1 MDYGGR
7 FSTRRWHSLRIPEK
21 TMAIWSLIGE
31 GAVFETLLAWVPCL
45 RAPVE
50 AGRLRNVRVE
60 ARRRFCPSVS
70 LLPLHLSGCQRKKV
84 AEHQRAERERAA
96 AAREAER
103 LRNELTEAK
112 QRRADLQRV
121 VSGGAT
127 CPCDSRH
134 GHGSRSFMC
143 CSRPGDDGRK

>member
-1 MDYGGR
+1 M
-7 FSTRRWHSLRIPEK
+7 
-21 TMAIWSLIGE
+21 
-31 GAVFETLLAWVPCL
+31 PCV

-50 AGRLRNVRVE
+50 AERLTNVRVE
-60 ARRRFCPSVS
+60 ARRRFCPSAF
-70 LLPLHLSGCQRKKV
+70 LLPLHLSGRRRKKV

-112 QRRADLQRV
+112 KRRADLQRV
-121 VSGGAT
+121 VRGGAT
-127 CPCDSRH
+127 CPRDSLH

-143 CSRPGDDGRK
+143 CSRPGDNGRKQMLFHAAAGAAATAFVISLSPLVHPVV